1 MLSCEVSVESQL
13 SYIAGEKYLQAG
25 MWNFIC
31 FDTLWEVFSERCLEK
46 VQCHLLLILF
56 RNHQEVE
63 GVEQTVCK
71 DPSPGSSGLFPAR
84 NGTCAVLLFPL
95 SLFLTFFLSLFIFS
109 SSPPFYS
116 LLKIFVFSFCKMK
129 SHLIWSSSRA
139 NV

>member
-46 VQCHLLLILF
+46 AQCHLLLVLF
-56 RNHQEVE
+56 PNHQEAE
-63 GVEQTVCK
+63 GVEQTVCQ

-84 NGTCAVLLFPL
+84 NGTWAVLLFPL